1 MRTRPVWE
9 LADEDEP
16 LVDRLAAGLGRSP
29 ARLLAYLLLRSE
41 RETDPATSVHLQVG
55 TGLNRTAISEATARL
70 ESRGLIERTTV
81 RSRSDAS
88 AGGRPRTAWRPVDG
102 IEPTIRRSYDGHAA
116 ALLGLADALRAGD
129 DAAADPDPNPD
140 ADADGSAESRGR
152 AAAPTLEF
160 ALNWR
165 PNALHLP
172 IYAAMAAEW
181 YDAFDVDVRLAH
193 CDGSRRALERLGS
206 GDADLAVAGAATVVR
221 AREAGEAIVPVALCY
236 QRAMTVL
243 YTVREA
249 FGEPLRSVDQLEGRR
264 IGMPPNAETR
274 LLGRLFLSQTAFDE
288 AVTVVDTN
296 GEERDALRRGE
307 ADLVTGSIA
316 DPRELEREGATVDT
330 LPITDHFPIYGPTIV
345 VRERTLD
352 ERSAALRGVLAG
364 TTGGWTAARR
374 DPGPAAERIAAESDD
389 PPDRI
394 RRTFE
399 RAAAD
404 FGTSDAVR
412 ERGWGWHRP
421 EMWDRLRTA
430 LEQGALLGDPA

>member
-1 MRTRPVWE
+1 MRTRSVWV
-9 LADEDEP
+9 LTDEDAP
-16 LVDRLAAGLGRSP
+16 LVERLAAGLGRAP

-41 RETDPATSVHLQVG
+41 RETEPATSVHLQIG
-55 TGLNRTAISEATARL
+55 TGLNRTAISEAAARL
-70 ESRGLIERTTV
+70 EARDLIERTTV
-81 RSRSDAS
+81 RSSTSDS
-88 AGGRPRTAWRPVDG
+88 GGGRPRTAWRPVAG
-102 IEPTIRRSYDGHAA
+102 VEPTVRRTYEGHAA
-116 ALLGLADALRAGD
+116 ALLGLADGLRVRDATESGPDREPDSEPNESAGTS
-129 DAAADPDPNPD
+129 
-140 ADADGSAESRGR
+140 GSVS
-152 AAAPTLEF
+152 TVEF

-181 YDAFDVDVRLAH
+181 YDAFGVDVRLEH
-193 CDGSRRALERLGS
+193 RDGSRRALECLDS
-206 GDADLAVAGAATVVR
+206 GAVDLAVAGAATVVR
-221 AREAGEAIVPVALCY
+221 AREAGEPIVPVAPLY

-249 FGEPLRSVDQLEGRR
+249 FGEPLCSVDQLEGRR
-264 IGMPPNAETR
+264 VGMPPSAETR

-288 AVTVVDTN
+288 DVVVVDTN
-296 GEERDALRRGE
+296 GEERDALRRGD
-307 ADLVTGSIA
+307 ADVVTGSIA
-316 DPRELEREGATVDT
+316 DPRELEREGATVDV
-330 LPITDHFPIYGPTIV
+330 LPITDQFPIYGPTIV

-364 TTGGWTAARR
+364 TTGGWAAARR
-374 DPGPAAERIAAESDD
+374 DPDPAADLIAAESGE

-394 RRTFE
+394 RRTFA
-399 RAAAD
+399 RAAAE
-404 FGTSDAVR
+404 FGERDAVR